1 MLELKFSTGLVI
13 VSKNQNLTLKSLI
26 EKEFNNK
33 LTNKAKANY
42 FSPKENLAIYL
53 MVHMYIQ
60 NSVQFDKSAHSVQSY
75 TEGYT
80 IILETKG

>member
-1 MLELKFSTGLVI
+1 M
-13 VSKNQNLTLKSLI
+13 
-26 EKEFNNK
+26 
-33 LTNKAKANY
+33 
-42 FSPKENLAIYL
+42 FSPKENFAIYL

-75 TEGYT
+75 NEGYT